1 MKQEPPMLPLLETV
15 PHGFHAQT
23 PSERLAKLQKDKQV
37 ARDGIHRVLDGLARR
52 NGISEGEIERAMEDF
67 ADALLEDATA
77 EVEEDIALD
86 LNPADE
92 EG

>member
-1 MKQEPPMLPLLETV
+1 MFPLLETV
-15 PHGFHAQT
+15 RHTFHSQT
-23 PSERLAKLQKDKQV
+23 PSERLAKLQRDKQE

-52 NGISEGEIERAMEDF
+52 NSIPQGEIERAMDDF

-77 EVEEDIALD
+77 EIEEEIALD
-86 LNPADE
+86 LTPDDE